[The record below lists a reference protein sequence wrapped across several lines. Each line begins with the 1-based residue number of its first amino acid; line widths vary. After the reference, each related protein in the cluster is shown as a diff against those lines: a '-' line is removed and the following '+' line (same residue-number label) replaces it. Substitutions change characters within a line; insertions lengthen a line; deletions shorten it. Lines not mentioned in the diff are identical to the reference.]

1 MFDTMKAKVLSAGV
15 GLALIGTA
23 IGGATL
29 TGITAAGA
37 QTPVATQSQAAET
50 PDTPGATEGAE
61 QPEANEQELPG
72 GHEDPDGVDVQH
84 EFQGVE

>member
-1 MFDTMKAKVLSAGV
+1 MLDTMKAKVLGAGV
-15 GLALIGTA
+15 GLALLGTA
-23 IGGATL
+23 IGGVTL

-37 QTPVATQSQAAET
+37 QTPVATQSQAEET
-50 PDTPGATEGAE
+50 PDAPEANESAE

-72 GHEDPDGVDVQH
+72 GHEDPDGGDVQH

>member
-1 MFDTMKAKVLSAGV
+1 MLDTMKAKVLGAGV
-15 GLALIGTA
+15 GLALLGTA

-29 TGITAAGA
+29 TGITSAGA
-37 QTPVATQSQAAET
+37 QTPDTTQSQTAET
-50 PDTPGATEGAE
+50 PDAPEADESAE

-84 EFQGVE
+84 EFEGVE